1 MNLHTGIELVPGY
14 FAFVTG
20 LSILFAGGLFAGC
33 FRRVRSISSSSGAAG
48 DVQALKNALANV
60 DAVAVLLRGRPAL
73 PAGAEPM
80 SKELREILTENGFPW
95 MRDREVQLLASMLR
109 GGGQKVVR
117 AVSNV
122 GDRVD
127 ALRDRMAFLR
137 RKGQRQRRRRRRR
150 AGATPPPASGRQ
162 HDRRGQRARA
172 LI

>member
-33 FRRVRSISSSSGAAG
+33 FRRVRSISSQQRRRLG

-127 ALRDRMAFLR
+127 ALRYRMAFLR
-137 RKGQRQRRRRRRR
+137 RNEGNGNGGDDGEMGGLAA
-150 AGATPPPASGRQ
+150 AGFGPA
-162 HDRRGQRARA
+162 A
-172 LI
+172 

>member
-33 FRRVRSISSSSGAAG
+33 FRRVRSISSQQRRSLET
-48 DVQALKNALANV
+48 QALKNALANV
-60 DAVAVLLRGRPAL
+60 DAVAVLLRGRRRSPPA
-73 PAGAEPM
+73 PSRCRRSP
-80 SKELREILTENGFPW
+80 RDLTENGFPW

-137 RKGQRQRRRRRRR
+137 RKEGNGNGGGDDGVRAAAGFGPDMTEERQRELV
-150 AGATPPPASGRQ
+150 
-162 HDRRGQRARA
+162 H
-172 LI
+172 

>member
-33 FRRVRSISSSSGAAG
+33 FRRVRSISSQQRRRLG

-137 RKGQRQRRRRRRR
+137 RKEGNGNGGGDDGEMGGLAA
-150 AGATPPPASGRQ
+150 AGFGPA
-162 HDRRGQRARA
+162 A
-172 LI
+172 